1 MYKLSSFGAI
11 TVKDFD
17 GNFLNIQ
24 YWKLDND
31 KVELEFG
38 YEKHILSKETIKEI
52 ISLLESSI

>member
-1 MYKLSSFGAI
+1 MSSFGAI

-17 GNFLNIQ
+17 SNFLNIQ

-38 YEKHILSKETIKEI
+38 YEKHILNKETIKEI

>member
-11 TVKDFD
+11 AVKDFD
-17 GNFLNIQ
+17 SNFLNIQ

-38 YEKHILSKETIKEI
+38 YEKHILSKEIIKEI

>member
-1 MYKLSSFGAI
+1 MSSFGAI
-11 TVKDFD
+11 TIKDFE

-31 KVELEFG
+31 KIELEFG
-38 YEKHILSKETIKEI
+38 YENHILSKKTIKEI

>member
-1 MYKLSSFGAI
+1 MSSFGAI

-38 YEKHILSKETIKEI
+38 YEKHILNKETIKEI